1 MTIQHKDIPD
11 SERHEL
17 RGASTAIVG
26 SVPVANGS
34 GGTTFQKLSVNN
46 FTGAIPTGV
55 PDLVLATSGGG
66 GFKALSPAY
75 GQFEQVQIEPPSPS
89 LTVTSSILTGGLL
102 IDAQAVRVPTSGVYF
117 YTTGTINYVPAGDS
131 TPVSL
136 YIPKLINA
144 STSAVIFSGMSGLV
158 TLDSSVRYRLNGSGI
173 FTLWRVTV

>member
-17 RGASTAIVG
+17 KGASTAIVG
-26 SVPVANGS
+26 SVPVATGS
-34 GGTTFQKLSVNN
+34 GGTTFQKLSVGN

-55 PDLVLATSGGG
+55 PDLVLATSGDG

-75 GQFEQVQIEPPSPS
+75 GQFNQVNTISPVTV
-89 LTVTSSILTGGLL
+89 TVTSSLISGGLL

-117 YTTGTINYVPAGDS
+117 YTTGTVEYVPAGES
-131 TPVSL
+131 SPISI

-144 STSAVIFSGMSGLV
+144 SNSNVIFAGMSGLV
-158 TLDSSVRYRLNGSGI
+158 NLDSSVRYRLDGSGV

>member
-17 RGASTAIVG
+17 KGASTAIVG
-26 SVPVANGS
+26 SVPVSNGS

-55 PDLVLATSGGG
+55 PDLVLATSGDG

-75 GQFEQVQIEPPSPS
+75 GQFQQTQSGNPLVVV
-89 LTVTSSILTGGLL
+89 LTSSVTSGGML

-117 YTTGTINYVPAGDS
+117 YTTGTIEYVPAGAP
-131 TPVSL
+131 TPVSI
-136 YIPKLINA
+136 YTPKFVNA
-144 STSAVIFSGMSGLV
+144 SNNGVIFAGTSGLV
-158 TLDSSVRYRLNGSGI
+158 FLDSSIRYRLNGAGV